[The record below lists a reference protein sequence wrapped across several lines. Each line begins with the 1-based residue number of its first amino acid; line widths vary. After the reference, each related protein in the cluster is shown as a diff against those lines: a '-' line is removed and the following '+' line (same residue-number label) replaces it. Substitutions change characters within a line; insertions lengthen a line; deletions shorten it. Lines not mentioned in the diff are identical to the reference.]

1 MATKNYR
8 KHLTIFKPHERGQDN
23 MSIVKTMTQSDFQDE
38 LKGEYFN
45 FSYDGTKALYDY
57 YEELSESSEEPFEFD
72 AIAIR
77 CEWSEYDS
85 LQEFNIEYWGEGK
98 NDNHFSIDEL
108 GDETQAI
115 ELDNGHVL
123 VSEF

>member
-1 MATKNYR
+1 
-8 KHLTIFKPHERGQDN
+8 
-23 MSIVKTMTQSDFQDE
+23 MSIVKTMTQADFQDG

-57 YEELSESSEEPFEFD
+57 YEELSDSMEEPFEFD

-77 CEWSEYDS
+77 CEWSEYDT
-85 LQEFNIEYWGEGK
+85 LAEVYEQCMGDDKDLPEEQRRTTEEQQLEYFQ
-98 NDNHFSIDEL
+98 DNTMIL
-108 GDETQAI
+108 

-123 VSEF
+123 VSAF